1 MGAPK
6 ALAGI
11 AFVGATVALFLRVRR
26 DQARERVDL
35 YFSDGSSVSFEPGS
49 PTGDRLLPLA
59 RKALAA
65 ARG

>member
-1 MGAPK
+1 MGLPRHSGR
-6 ALAGI
+6 LRRGHRRS
-11 AFVGATVALFLRVRR
+11 FLRVRKE
-26 DQARERVDL
+26 QSRERVDL

-49 PTGDRLLPLA
+49 PTGDRLLLLA

>member
-1 MGAPK
+1 VGAPK

-11 AFVGATVALFLRVRR
+11 AFVGAAVALFLRVRR

>member
-1 MGAPK
+1 VGAPRT
-6 ALAGI
+6 LAGV
-11 AFVGATVALFLRVRR
+11 AFVGATVGLFWWLRKE
-26 DQARERVDL
+26 QARDHVDL
-35 YFSDGSSVSFEPGS
+35 YFTDGSAVSFEPGS

>member
-26 DQARERVDL
+26 EQARERVDL

-59 RKALAA
+59 RQVLAA

>member
-11 AFVGATVALFLRVRR
+11 AFVGGAVALFLRVRR
-26 DQARERVDL
+26 EQARERVDL

-59 RKALAA
+59 RQALAA

>member
-1 MGAPK
+1 MGLPK
-6 ALAGI
+6 ALAGV
-11 AFVGATVALFLRVRR
+11 AFVGGAVALFVRVRKE
-26 DQARERVDL
+26 QSRERVDL

>member
-1 MGAPK
+1 MGAPR
-6 ALAGI
+6 AIAGL
-11 AFVGATVALFLRVRR
+11 AFVGATVALFLRLRR
-26 DQARERVDL
+26 EQSRERVDL
-35 YFSDGSSVSFEPGS
+35 YFADGSTVSFEPGS

>member
-1 MGAPK
+1 MGAPR
-6 ALAGI
+6 AIAGL
-11 AFVGATVALFLRVRR
+11 AFVGATVALFLRLRR
-26 DQARERVDL
+26 EQSRERVDL
-35 YFSDGSSVSFEPGS
+35 YFTDGSTVSFEPGS

>member
-6 ALAGI
+6 ALAGM
-11 AFVGATVALFLRVRR
+11 AFVGAAVALFLRVRR
-26 DQARERVDL
+26 EQARERVDL

-59 RKALAA
+59 RQALAA